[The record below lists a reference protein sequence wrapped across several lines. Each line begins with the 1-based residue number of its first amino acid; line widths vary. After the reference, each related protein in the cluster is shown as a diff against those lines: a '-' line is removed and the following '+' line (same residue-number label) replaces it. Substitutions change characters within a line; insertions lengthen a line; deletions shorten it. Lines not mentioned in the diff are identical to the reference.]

1 MWKNTNHLLYQKD
14 ILRLKSNRMPSECV
28 ILVFPHF
35 NNRRLKVL
43 WECGKV
49 ELFSRLFQVLWEG
62 VGKSGR
68 FSRIFPC
75 LSTIRHFH
83 KTCYHSV
90 ICHTKENISMARRGR
105 ENFHNEICPL
115 LIKPE
120 AYLLYL

>member
-49 ELFSRLFQVLWEG
+49 ELFSRLFHISI
-62 VGKSGR
+62 KHAT
-68 FSRIFPC
+68 I
-75 LSTIRHFH
+75 LSYEREHFH
-83 KTCYHSV
+83 GQ
-90 ICHTKENISMARRGR
+90 EG
-105 ENFHNEICPL
+105 
-115 LIKPE
+115 
-120 AYLLYL
+120 